1 MEAISYSRT
10 RQHLAEVMDKVSDD
24 RAPVM
29 ITRQR
34 GRPVVMLSLEEYNA
48 LEETSHLLRSP
59 RNAKRLLES
68 IEQLKRGGGK
78 VRRLVRDAD

>member
-34 GRPVVMLSLEEYNA
+34 GRPVVMLSLDDYNA

-78 VRRLVRDAD
+78 IRRLVRDAD

>member
-1 MEAISYSRT
+1 MEAISYSRA

-29 ITRQR
+29 ITRES
-34 GRPVVMLSLEEYNA
+34 GRPVVVLSLEEYNA

-68 IEQLKRGGGK
+68 IEQLERDGGK
-78 VRRLVRDAD
+78 VRRLARDAD

>member
-1 MEAISYSRT
+1 MEAIRYSRT
-10 RQHLAEVMDKVSDD
+10 RRHLAEVMDKVSDD
-24 RAPVM
+24 REPVL

-68 IEQLKRGGGK
+68 IEQLKCGGK
-78 VRRLVRDAD
+78 